1 MARPAKPVQLQS
13 GAMTKADRQR
23 REEAEKK
30 ISPDATAVQL
40 PTMGLTERQ
49 RKIRKRIV
57 KEMRGVLKNA
67 DRFILDQAAIAIDR
81 LQTLEEKINEDD
93 QIVFTKNFISV
104 KKEYFSEFVRL
115 CNELSLS
122 PQARAKLA
130 NAQAEQQEN
139 PLKAL
144 VGGEDDDDDDDEDG
158 EE

>member
-1 MARPAKPVQLQS
+1 MGRPAKPVQLQS

-40 PTMGLTERQ
+40 PTMELTERQ

-57 KEMRGVLKNA
+57 KEMRSVLKNA
-67 DRFILDQAAIAIDR
+67 DRFIVDQAAIAIDR
-81 LQTLEEKINEDD
+81 LQTLEQKINEDED
-93 QIVFTKNFISV
+93 IVYTKNFISV

-139 PLKAL
+139 PLKGL
-144 VGGEDDDDDDDEDG
+144 IGGEDDDDEDG

>member
-1 MARPAKPVQLQS
+1 MGRPAKPVQLQS

-40 PTMGLTERQ
+40 PTMELTERQ

-57 KEMRGVLKNA
+57 KEMRSVLKNA
-67 DRFILDQAAIAIDR
+67 DRFIVDQAAIAIDR

-93 QIVFTKNFISV
+93 EIVFSKNFISV

-144 VGGEDDDDDDDEDG
+144 IGGEDDDDEDG

>member
-1 MARPAKPVQLQS
+1 MGRPAKPVQLQS

-40 PTMGLTERQ
+40 PTMELTERQ

-57 KEMRGVLKNA
+57 KEMRSVLKNA
-67 DRFILDQAAIAIDR
+67 DRFIVDQAAIAIDR
-81 LQTLEEKINEDD
+81 LQTLEQKINEDED
-93 QIVFTKNFISV
+93 IVYTKNFISV

-144 VGGEDDDDDDDEDG
+144 IGGEDDDDEDG